1 MEEVKRNDL
10 IFFRNE
16 VLEDIK
22 KVEMNINDKISNLAK
37 QLQNAN
43 LINEQKF
50 GYYQDKYDE
59 MLIKLDPTEFQ
70 NKIKDKIDKF
80 GKKIEET
87 TISNNVKIQKMEK
100 DLANSCYKYDK
111 IYLKN
116 MSSPGLIGDGCPY
129 PTMKSFFVYLDKKIK
144 QIIGLSDKT
153 FNDFNS
159 LKIYLDKA
167 IEDFVK
173 QIDKNAEDIDKNN
186 TEKLMEYEKKLDE
199 KKKYL
204 EDRFEHIRIENSQ
217 YIYGIIKSQEIINER
232 LKVEL
237 KKYSLINESLIKY
250 YTNKNKTQKNN
261 NANNN
266 IIKNELNKKT
276 KSEVRYLFNTK
287 SSKKIKKKMPLNL
300 NEILPAV
307 KKIED
312 NFNLNEIINK
322 NKDLKDLK
330 IRVEDN
336 FLEID
341 NEKKDS
347 FSHKNILKTNKSL
360 FLRRSTMGISKYNP
374 NKLYNNFNL
383 FNNETYKTIF
393 HSNKNNLYKTEEKK
407 LSIDEGSKSKI
418 NIAEFKNTNS
428 EKKIL
433 ITEDNIIPIKSKK
446 SLKEEKKETIEIKE
460 KSDNIKKE
468 YKNKITI
475 TLNVD
480 NKNKNNNEISN
491 EIGNEDIIINKI
503 KNINNE
509 IYKKKEI
516 NENKDNYDKKEIS
529 FKSKGEKKEKEILV
543 KEYEIMNENE
553 NKNDIK
559 SKNNTI
565 SYLQTENTNKNV
577 EIKFDKKINKVYKYI
592 NRNNDEIEK
601 KLEIINS
608 HINYLLKEIMQIS
621 KDKKKLKNN
630 LTFNYKDKNNNVIG
644 NINLNNLYIS
654 NNSIIPIKSYELT
667 FGKNEKTRKLN
678 SSDNNTKIKNN
689 FNRIINTIGQ
699 NKNETDNYG
708 FILNKIEPYL
718 IKKFQNS

>member
-87 TISNNVKIQKMEK
+87 TISNNVKIQKIEK

-261 NANNN
+261 NTNN

-480 NKNKNNNEISN
+480 NKNKNDNNNEIDN
-491 EIGNEDIIINKI
+491 GDTIINKI

-529 FKSKGEKKEKEILV
+529 FKSKGEKKEKETLV

-678 SSDNNTKIKNN
+678 SSDNNTKLKNN

>member
-261 NANNN
+261 NTNN

-678 SSDNNTKIKNN
+678 SSDNNTKLKNN

>member
-261 NANNN
+261 NTNN

-529 FKSKGEKKEKEILV
+529 FKSKGEKKEKETLV

-678 SSDNNTKIKNN
+678 SSDNNTKLKNN

>member
-173 QIDKNAEDIDKNN
+173 QIDKNAENIDKNN

-261 NANNN
+261 NTNN

-480 NKNKNNNEISN
+480 NKNKNDNNNEIDN
-491 EIGNEDIIINKI
+491 GDTIINKI

-678 SSDNNTKIKNN
+678 SSDNNTKLKNN

>member
-87 TISNNVKIQKMEK
+87 TISNNVKIQKIEK

-480 NKNKNNNEISN
+480 NKNKNDNNNEIDN
-491 EIGNEDIIINKI
+491 GDTIINKI